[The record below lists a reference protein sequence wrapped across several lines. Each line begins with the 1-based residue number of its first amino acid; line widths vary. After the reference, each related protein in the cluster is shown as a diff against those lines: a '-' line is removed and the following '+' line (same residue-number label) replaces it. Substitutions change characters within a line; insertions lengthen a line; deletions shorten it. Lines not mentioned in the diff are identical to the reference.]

1 MCIRDRVICIDD
13 GSQDGTRAI
22 VQAYARRD
30 ARVRC
35 IAFDENRGVS
45 SARNAGLC
53 AARGAYIGF
62 CDADDWADA
71 EMYQT
76 LYDAAQGADL
86 SLIHISA
93 CAEASRAM
101 NT

>member
-1 MCIRDRVICIDD
+1 MTPAVSVIVPCHNAAAFLPQCLDSLLAQTLRALEVICIDD

-62 CDADDWADA
+62 CDADD
-71 EMYQT
+71 
-76 LYDAAQGADL
+76 L
-86 SLIHISA
+86 SLIHI
-93 CAEASRAM
+93 
-101 NT
+101 